1 MAAPEQS
8 FARHTRIVPAY
19 HYGIFGILT
28 INLLW
33 QLWRLV
39 SRFGMDQVVATLVA
53 IALPLIALYARVFAL
68 RVQDRVIRLEERLRL
83 AQLLPEDLRAAAREL
98 RIEQLVGLRF
108 ASDEEL
114 PELVRWVLAENVRDR
129 KAIKA
134 RIRSW
139 RADHSRA

>member
-8 FARHTRIVPAY
+8 FARHTRIVPPY

-28 INLLW
+28 VNLLW
-33 QLWRLV
+33 QLWRFFT
-39 SRFGMDQVVATLVA
+39 RFGMDQVMATLVA

-83 AQLLPEDLRAAAREL
+83 AQLLPEDLRAAARTL
-98 RIEQLVGLRF
+98 RTEQLVGLRF

-114 PELVRWVLAENVRDR
+114 TELVRWVLAENVRDR

-139 RADHSRA
+139 RADHARA

>member
-1 MAAPEQS
+1 M
-8 FARHTRIVPAY
+8 
-19 HYGIFGILT
+19 
-28 INLLW
+28 
-33 QLWRLV
+33 
-39 SRFGMDQVVATLVA
+39 ATLVA

-68 RVQDRVIRLEERLRL
+68 RVQDRVIRLEERQRL
-83 AQLLPEDLRAAAREL
+83 AQVLPEDLRGPAREL

-114 PELVRWVLAENVRDR
+114 PELVRWVLAEKVRDR
-129 KAIKA
+129 KAIKS